1 MKSDVTCMQCNN
13 NSDGSH
19 KEAFNESDT
28 CVMIPRCVNDLSHI
42 SHLYGRTP
50 EEEGGWKLL
59 EKRIFEYAISV
70 LYTGVSSCV
79 TFQVES
85 VVEAFAAEC
94 AKMALGVTVQK
105 PLQWKL
111 LKILKN

>member
-1 MKSDVTCMQCNN
+1 MTC
-13 NSDGSH
+13 H
-19 KEAFNESDT
+19 TFHT
-28 CVMIPRCVNDLSHI
+28 CTAV
-42 SHLYGRTP
+42 HLKKKKR
-50 EEEGGWKLL
+50 EGGKLL
-59 EKRIFEYAISV
+59 EKRIFEYAISM

-105 PLQWKL
+105 TLQWKL